1 MTHSC
6 DQPEYFQQNA
16 RSSLGISFFIFF
28 PPAARATFCACQCH
42 ASQPPSR
49 CVATLRIIPT
59 VTSYPLTSRVS
70 KTRYLGKR
78 ALRGKPPEITSAT
91 GGLRSKLT
99 INHSRHDFLIYSF
112 SRREI
117 LDFLYALDRI
127 FVLWEIFKDMGGE
140 KQERK
145 YTAFG
150 STAPYAEPL
159 WYSRNV
165 APQYGDSHRRLRA
178 EVRRYVDEEIAPF
191 AFEWETKGKVPDEA
205 RAPHCSLGVC

>member
-1 MTHSC
+1 
-6 DQPEYFQQNA
+6 
-16 RSSLGISFFIFF
+16 
-28 PPAARATFCACQCH
+28 
-42 ASQPPSR
+42 
-49 CVATLRIIPT
+49 
-59 VTSYPLTSRVS
+59 
-70 KTRYLGKR
+70 
-78 ALRGKPPEITSAT
+78 
-91 GGLRSKLT
+91 
-99 INHSRHDFLIYSF
+99 
-112 SRREI
+112 
-117 LDFLYALDRI
+117 
-127 FVLWEIFKDMGGE
+127 MGGE

-178 EVRRYVDEEIAPF
+178 EVRRYVDEEVAPF